1 MVDILRPRSGGR
13 YLDATVGIGGHAEAL
28 LIGSGPAG
36 HVCGIDRDAEAL
48 ALAGDRLRQFGDRVE
63 LAQGDFAM
71 LGSVVAENEWGSF
84 DGILCDLGISS
95 FQLDDA
101 SRGFSFTR
109 DGPLD
114 MRMDRHAGRKTAAE
128 LLARLSEREIAE
140 ILWDYGEE
148 RWARRIAAR
157 IVAERRQRPL
167 TSTAHLAHLVA
178 SAIPRRAWPRRI
190 HVATRT
196 FQALR
201 IAVNDELASL
211 ERGLKDGIGLLVPAG
226 RICIISFHSLEDRIV
241 KETFRAW
248 ARSVPARV
256 RLLTKRPVVPTEGEI
271 ETNPRARSAKLRA
284 AERIETG

>member
-1 MVDILRPRSGGR
+1 MVAILRPRSGGR
-13 YLDATVGIGGHAEAL
+13 YLDATVGMGGHAEAL

-48 ALAGDRLRQFGDRVE
+48 AVARDRLRQFGDRIE
-63 LAQGDFAM
+63 LAQGDFAL
-71 LGSVVAENEWGSF
+71 LGSVVAANEWGSF
-84 DGILCDLGISS
+84 DGILFDLGISS

-114 MRMDRHAGRKTAAE
+114 MRMERHAGRKTAAE

-157 IVAERRQRPL
+157 IVAERCQRPL

-211 ERGLKDGIGLLVPAG
+211 ERGLQDAIRLLVPAG
-226 RICIISFHSLEDRIV
+226 RICTISFHSLEDRIV
-241 KETFRAW
+241 KETFRTW

-256 RLLTKRPVVPTEGEI
+256 HLLTKRPVVPTEGEV

-284 AERIETG
+284 AERL

>member
-1 MVDILRPRSGGR
+1 MVAILRPRSGDR
-13 YLDATVGIGGHAEAL
+13 YLDATVGMGGHAEAL

-48 ALAGDRLRQFGDRVE
+48 AVARDRLRQFGDRVE

-71 LGSVVAENEWGSF
+71 LGSVIAENGWGSF
-84 DGILCDLGISS
+84 DGILFDLGISS

-157 IVAERRQRPL
+157 IVAERCQRPL

-211 ERGLKDGIGLLVPAG
+211 ERGLQDAIRLLEPTG

-241 KETFRAW
+241 KETFRTW